1 MVLVYFVQGCHA
13 EFTDALPRRNF
24 GQYVEEEL
32 VQQRFAGPLVC
43 EEWLQAIFFRFD
55 AVVRLVFLEMEQV
68 FCKHMLCIRVHSM
81 LCSVQALAL
90 TEEQGESSLC
100 LLPHLSQNKRLAFL
114 LGGGRLEQHPVK
126 LLICI

>member
-81 LCSVQALAL
+81 LCSVQAL
-90 TEEQGESSLC
+90 TEEQGESGLC
-100 LLPHLSQNKRLAFL
+100 LLCHLPQNRRLAVL
-114 LGGGRLEQHPVK
+114 LGGGRLEQHPIK
-126 LLICI
+126 LLFCI